1 MKNMKAMDFVP
12 TTVIGTAFILLA
24 IYLWRT
30 KNLQMLIGMQV
41 TQIKK
46 PLLQVATNSAYFLL
60 GIGILTV
67 LLPISEQTSGLLLAL
82 HLIVILI
89 SVLSLV
95 VYIQKQKK

>member
-12 TTVIGTAFILLA
+12 TTVIGTALILLA

-46 PLLQVATNSAYFLL
+46 PLLQGTDCLF
-60 GIGILTV
+60 
-67 LLPISEQTSGLLLAL
+67 
-82 HLIVILI
+82 
-89 SVLSLV
+89 
-95 VYIQKQKK
+95 

>member
-12 TTVIGTAFILLA
+12 TTVIGTALILLA
-24 IYLWRT
+24 IY
-30 KNLQMLIGMQV
+30 
-41 TQIKK
+41 
-46 PLLQVATNSAYFLL
+46 LL

-82 HLIVILI
+82 HLIIILI

-95 VYIQKQKK
+95 IYIQKQKK